1 MLLEDGQCDL
11 GQQPL
16 RGLPEG
22 VDARSL
28 ELREDGEGTAE
39 MT

>member
-1 MLLEDGQCDL
+1 MLLGDGQRDL
-11 GQQPL
+11 GWQL
-16 RGLPEG
+16 LCGLPEG
-22 VDARSL
+22 VDVRSL